1 MKSWLKSDI
10 AIFLYKVLGIYICWY
25 LIYDLW
31 LLPDGTLD
39 RWLVYN
45 IVDVSSTLLQVFNY
59 DVYWQ
64 GRLIGLYGTSGVILV
79 NGCSGISAIGLFVGF
94 VVAYPGRWIPRL
106 SFILVGIG
114 VIYLV
119 NIMRIMGLVI
129 TQKNWPGLFNFMH
142 DYSTTAIFY
151 LVIFLLWVIWVNF
164 GNKEVAALN
173 TAV

>member
-1 MKSWLKSDI
+1 MKSRLKSNI

-25 LIYDLW
+25 LVYDLW
-31 LLPDGTLD
+31 LLPDGSLD

-45 IVDVSSTLLQVFNY
+45 IVDVSSTLLQLFNY

-64 GRLIGLYGTSGVILV
+64 GRLIGLNGTAGVILV

-119 NIMRIMGLVI
+119 NIIRIMGLVI
-129 TQKNWPGLFNFMH
+129 TQKNWPGVFTFMH
-142 DYSTTAIFY
+142 DYSTTAVFY

-164 GNKEVAALN
+164 GDKKISTPNS
-173 TAV
+173 